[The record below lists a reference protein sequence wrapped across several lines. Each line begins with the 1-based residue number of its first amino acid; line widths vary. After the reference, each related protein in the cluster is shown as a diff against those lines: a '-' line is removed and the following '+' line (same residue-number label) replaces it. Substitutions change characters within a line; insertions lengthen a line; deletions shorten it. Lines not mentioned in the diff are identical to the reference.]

1 MRQIWLMMAGMAAS
15 TAAAAGVEL
24 VRAGQ
29 PVAVIYVNEPL
40 RLPDRCQTLDDYR
53 DEALAAAVKDLVYHL
68 EKMSGARL
76 QIKTGLAPD
85 PAAEPAIVIG
95 SQAEALGAT
104 LTATSATREGFR
116 LKTAGNRVLI
126 SGESASG
133 LAFGVY
139 EQLRQLGCDWV
150 MPGDIGEIIPSRADV
165 VTPELDIS
173 QTPAF
178 SVRCPWYSGGRAT
191 YIERE
196 YREYAQWKRRHKL
209 QNDGVWDPRINV
221 GGHVWQDIIRTN
233 KAEFD
238 ANPDMLALVRQLDG
252 SFKRQGPQLEPTHPR
267 VIELF
272 EKHIRDTFKKNNWPA
287 DATVGIGVG
296 PADGGGFSESIES
309 YLSGSG
315 RRDPMSGAMDVTDNL
330 ILLCNTL
337 LENLEAEFPNLHLG
351 FYLYS
356 NHADIPTRHRPHPRL
371 AIVIADITYSRLH
384 GTLEPQSKTRA
395 YFKNILDKWG
405 ELPNVKFF
413 RGYNWNLAENFMPFS
428 KIKIWGEDLPY
439 YRQIGILGVRNES
452 VRYWACLAPTNYVEA
467 RLLWDTE
474 QDWRQLLD
482 DFCRKAYGKG
492 APFMQEY
499 YLMQTMR
506 QTESGQEA
514 GSYHAFPLIYDQ
526 AFITRANEL
535 FAKAKT
541 AADTGADR
549 ERVEI
554 AAIPLRQMQ
563 MFFDFRNALHQ
574 FDFATAQKHFDA
586 LKQDLEGYLARE
598 QGLTS
603 HGAIIYL
610 NRFWKESLEAMRTY
624 SSGDYKIAFKIPDR
638 LKTMLDP
645 YDAGAEMGF
654 FRPEINDENYITT
667 ATYSSTWDAQGL
679 GGYVHGAVWY
689 RVRFP
694 ALAEKTAGLLFG
706 CIDSVVK
713 VWCNGQ
719 YIGMGAGFAK
729 PQAFDLTGTLV
740 DQGENLLAIQ
750 VIHNSSSE
758 LGTGGIV
765 YPAFVFTGPQLAQR
779 APKID
784 LSERVLPG
792 GAREK
797 VAD

>member
-1 MRQIWLMMAGMAAS
+1 MMAGLAAAS
-15 TAAAAGVEL
+15 ATAAGVEL

-29 PVAVIYVNEPL
+29 PVAAIYVNEPL
-40 RLPDRCQTLDDYR
+40 RLPDKCQTLEDYR
-53 DEALAAAVKDLVYHL
+53 DQALALAVEDLVYHL

-76 QIKTGLAPD
+76 PVRVGLAPD
-85 PAAEPAIVIG
+85 PAVGPAVIIG
-95 SQAEALGAT
+95 VQAHALGAAPT
-104 LTATSATREGFR
+104 VTSATREGFR
-116 LKTAGNRVLI
+116 LKTAGSHVLVG
-126 SGESASG
+126 GESASG
-133 LAFGVY
+133 LAFGLY
-139 EQLRQLGCDWV
+139 ELLRQLGCDWV
-150 MPGDIGEIIPSRADV
+150 MPGEIGEVIPARDDV
-165 VTPELDIS
+165 AVPELDIC
-173 QTPAF
+173 QAPAF
-178 SVRCPWYSGGRAT
+178 SVRFPWYSGGRAT
-191 YIERE
+191 RIEKE
-196 YREYAQWKRRHKL
+196 YQEYDQWKRRHKM
-209 QNDGVWDPRINV
+209 QTGGVWDPRVGV
-221 GGHVWQDIIRTN
+221 GGHVWQNIIRTN

-238 ANPDMLALVRQLDG
+238 ANPEMLALVRQLDG
-252 SFKRQGPQLEPTHPR
+252 SFKRRGPQLEPTHPR

-272 EKHIRDTFKKNNWPA
+272 EKHIRDTFRKNHWAA
-287 DATVGIGVG
+287 DATVGIGIG
-296 PADGGGFSESIES
+296 PADGGGFSESVES

-337 LENLEAEFPNLHLG
+337 LENLDAEFPNLHLG

-395 YFKNILDKWG
+395 YFKAILDKWG
-405 ELPNVKFF
+405 ELPNAKFF

-428 KIKIWGEDLPY
+428 KVKIWGEDLPY
-439 YRQIGILGVRNES
+439 YRQMGILGVRNES
-452 VRYWACLAPTNYVEA
+452 IRSWACLAPTNYVEA
-467 RLLWDTE
+467 RLLWDTS
-474 QDWRQLLD
+474 QDWRQLVA
-482 DFCRKAYGKG
+482 DFCRQAYGKG
-492 APFMQEY
+492 APFMEQY
-499 YLMQTMR
+499 YLMQAQR
-506 QTESGQEA
+506 QSAAGQEA

-526 AFITRANEL
+526 AFMTRAGQL
-535 FAKAKT
+535 FASAAA
-541 AADTGADR
+541 AADTAADR
-549 ERVEI
+549 ERVEV

-563 MFFDFRNALHQ
+563 MFFDFRDALHQ
-574 FDFATAQKHFDA
+574 YDFAAAQAHFEA
-586 LKQDLEGYLARE
+586 LKQNLEGCLARE
-598 QGLTS
+598 QALCS
-603 HGAIIYL
+603 HGAVTYL
-610 NRFWKESLEAMRTY
+610 NRFWKEAVATMRTY
-624 SSGDYKIAFKIPDR
+624 SSGDYQIAFRIPDR

-654 FRPEINDENYITT
+654 FRPEINDENHITT

-706 CIDSVVK
+706 GVDSVVK

-740 DQGENLLAIQ
+740 EQGENLLAIQ
-750 VIHNSSSE
+750 VVHNSSSE

-765 YPAFVFTGPQLAQR
+765 YPAFVFTGPRLAQR

-797 VAD
+797 ASE

>member
-1 MRQIWLMMAGMAAS
+1 MNCCAS
-15 TAAAAGVEL
+15 SDVSWHH
-24 VRAGQ
+24 
-29 PVAVIYVNEPL
+29 P
-40 RLPDRCQTLDDYR
+40 
-53 DEALAAAVKDLVYHL
+53 
-68 EKMSGARL
+68 
-76 QIKTGLAPD
+76 
-85 PAAEPAIVIG
+85 
-95 SQAEALGAT
+95 
-104 LTATSATREGFR
+104 
-116 LKTAGNRVLI
+116 
-126 SGESASG
+126 
-133 LAFGVY
+133 
-139 EQLRQLGCDWV
+139 
-150 MPGDIGEIIPSRADV
+150 EIIPSRADV
-165 VTPELDIS
+165 LTPELDIS
-173 QTPAF
+173 QAPAF

-196 YREYAQWKRRHKL
+196 YREYAHWKRRHKL
-209 QNDGVWDPRINV
+209 QNDGVWDPRVNV

-272 EKHIRDTFKKNNWPA
+272 EKHIRDTFRKNNWPA

-296 PADGGGFSESIES
+296 PADGGGFSESVES

-337 LENLEAEFPNLHLG
+337 LENLEDEFPNLHLG

-492 APFMQEY
+492 APFMAEY

-514 GSYHAFPLIYDQ
+514 GSYYAFPLIYDQ

-541 AADTGADR
+541 AADTAADR
-549 ERVEI
+549 ERIEI

-563 MFFDFRNALHQ
+563 MFFDFRNALH
-574 FDFATAQKHFDA
+574 
-586 LKQDLEGYLARE
+586 
-598 QGLTS
+598 
-603 HGAIIYL
+603 
-610 NRFWKESLEAMRTY
+610 
-624 SSGDYKIAFKIPDR
+624 
-638 LKTMLDP
+638 
-645 YDAGAEMGF
+645 
-654 FRPEINDENYITT
+654 
-667 ATYSSTWDAQGL
+667 
-679 GGYVHGAVWY
+679 
-689 RVRFP
+689 
-694 ALAEKTAGLLFG
+694 
-706 CIDSVVK
+706 
-713 VWCNGQ
+713 
-719 YIGMGAGFAK
+719 
-729 PQAFDLTGTLV
+729 
-740 DQGENLLAIQ
+740 
-750 VIHNSSSE
+750 
-758 LGTGGIV
+758 
-765 YPAFVFTGPQLAQR
+765 
-779 APKID
+779 
-784 LSERVLPG
+784 
-792 GAREK
+792 
-797 VAD
+797 